1 MVDRGVALPPV
12 IGTARLWVA
21 AGRAHGLRRLGR
33 VRRPLRLPGA
43 GDGDELEIDLRSLDT
58 VARWVAG
65 YGPDVVVLHPP
76 ELAAAVR
83 RAWATVAAGARRR
96 SRLRNRI
103 ATPRSTP
110 ACRRRADAA
119 VSQTGLAERLPRL
132 LSLVPYLLARPGVP
146 LADVAADFGIGE
158 RQLRRDLELLWMCG
172 LPGYGP
178 GDLVDLSF
186 SGDTVTVTEDAGMR
200 RPLRLTTAEGTALLV
215 ALRTLGDLPGMV
227 DTDAVRRATAKIE
240 RAVGDAGAGGVA
252 VEVSRQEQATTA
264 AVREA
269 LEAGRALRIR
279 YYTAGRDDVTRRTVD
294 PMRLLLVEGRG
305 YLEAWCRRA
314 GAVRLFRLDRV
325 DDVAVLDEPAAAPPD
340 AAPTDLSG
348 GVFPARPEHGSAV
361 LLLEPWARWVAE
373 YYPVEQVV
381 EIPPEHAPPS
391 RTAPAPGMITGTV
404 SVTAARAG
412 PGCCCATPT
421 RRGWSGWCWA
431 WAGERGSWSR
441 PSSRRRWPGAR
452 RRPWRRPTGC
462 SGPGRTAGSG
472 RRERDGSGAG
482 MTGVVGAL
490 VALAVVVALVL
501 VLGVRPHVR
510 RLTRSVAAL
519 RADTAARLG
528 RLQAIRAE
536 APRRR

>member
-1 MVDRGVALPPV
+1 MTG
-12 IGTARLWVA
+12 G
-21 AGRAHGLRRLGR
+21 GL
-33 VRRPLRLPGA
+33 
-43 GDGDELEIDLRSLDT
+43 T
-58 VARWVAG
+58 
-65 YGPDVVVLHPP
+65 
-76 ELAAAVR
+76 
-83 RAWATVAAGARRR
+83 
-96 SRLRNRI
+96 
-103 ATPRSTP
+103 
-110 ACRRRADAA
+110 
-119 VSQTGLAERLPRL
+119 ERLPRL
-132 LSLVPYLLARPGVP
+132 LSLVPYLLARPGIP

-186 SGDTVTVTEDAGMR
+186 AGDTVTVTEDAGMR

-240 RAVGDAGAGGVA
+240 RAVGDAGAAGVA

-264 AVREA
+264 AIREA
-269 LEAGRALRIR
+269 LEAGRALTIR
-279 YYTAGRDDVTRRTVD
+279 YYTAGRDAVTRRTVD

-325 DDVAVLDEPAAAPPD
+325 DDVVVLDEPAAAPPD
-340 AAPTDLSG
+340 AEPTDLSA

-381 EIPPEHAPPS
+381 ELPPDPADERNGHDHAHGA
-391 RTAPAPGMITGTV
+391 R
-404 SVTAARAG
+404 AARPTVG

-421 RRGWSGWCWA
+421 RPGWSGWCWG

-441 PSSRRRWPGAR
+441 PSWPRRWRGGRRRRWPG
-452 RRPWRRPTGC
+452 
-462 SGPGRTAGSG
+462 PGRTAARTTA
-472 RRERDGSGAG
+472 RREWDRDDGGGA

-501 VLGVRPHVR
+501 VLAVRPHVR
-510 RLTRSVAAL
+510 RLARSVAVL
-519 RADTAARLG
+519 RADTDGQASTGCRRSGPRGLEPPAPHVRRGALLHWGPRTSPPGDAA
-528 RLQAIRAE
+528 
-536 APRRR
+536 P